1 MEREMSVLSDLF
13 TRRLLPLIAGCLLL
27 PSLVLSQA
35 PAPAQAPKNAALAFT
50 APDTESALAQ
60 KAASRGAMLMQTGKY
75 PDSTGSGA
83 YSATYAMAPN
93 GMEDVVYEPKD
104 LSLVKGKLGVYIWG
118 NGGCGYDAASARFHL
133 IEIASHG
140 YVAIAPGEIQSG
152 PKSPKQPAAGAQ
164 PAAGPDS
171 GKRATP
177 EKMLAALDW
186 ILAENQ
192 RKGSPYYGK
201 IDPDSVAFSG
211 HSCGGLIA
219 MKAALDPR
227 AKVLVLE
234 NSGLFRQPV
243 GGVASDDKLAPVVKL
258 LSQMKKDDLVKLHT
272 AVLYILGGPQDM
284 AEPNGL
290 DDFQHIQHV
299 PVFVADHPGAGHG
312 GLFSEPNS
320 EGTKIELDWLDWQ
333 LHKDRVAAR
342 TFTGADCTLCRDF
355 RWVVYRKGIE

>member
-1 MEREMSVLSDLF
+1 MSVLSGLSA
-13 TRRLLPLIAGCLLL
+13 RLLLPSIVGCLLL
-27 PSLVLSQA
+27 PSIALSQA
-35 PAPAQAPKNAALAFT
+35 PAPSAGPKSAALAFT
-50 APDTESALAQ
+50 APDTDSALAQ
-60 KAASRGAMLMQTGKY
+60 EAASRGAVLSQTGKF
-75 PDSTGSGA
+75 PDTTGSGT
-83 YSATYAMAPN
+83 YPATYAMAQN
-93 GMEDVVYEPKD
+93 GMEAVVYQPKD
-104 LSLVKGKLGVYIWG
+104 LSLVKGKLGVYVWG
-118 NGGCGYDAASARFHL
+118 NGGCGYDATSARFHL

-152 PKSPKQPAAGAQ
+152 PKAPKPPANGAQQPAAGQ
-164 PAAGPDS
+164 GPD
-171 GKRATP
+171 KRATP

-192 RKGSPYYGK
+192 REESPYFGK
-201 IDPDSVAFSG
+201 IDPASVAFSG

-227 AKVLVLE
+227 AKVLILE

-243 GGVASDDKLAPVVKL
+243 GGVAADDKMAPVVKL
-258 LSQMKKDDLVKLHT
+258 LSQMKKEDLVKLHT

-320 EGTKIELDWLDWQ
+320 EGTKVELDWLDWQ
-333 LHKDRVAAR
+333 LRKDQVAAR
-342 TFTGADCTLCRDF
+342 TFTGPDCTLCRDF

>member
-1 MEREMSVLSDLF
+1 MSIPSRLLIC
-13 TRRLLPLIAGCLLL
+13 RLLPSISACLLL
-27 PSLVLSQA
+27 PLLASSQT
-35 PAPAQAPKNAALAFT
+35 PAPSQPPKSAGLAFT

-60 KAASRGAMLMQTGKY
+60 KAAGRGAMLMQTGKY
-75 PDSTGSGA
+75 PDTTGSGA
-83 YSATYAMAPN
+83 YPATYAMAPN
-93 GMEDVVYEPKD
+93 GMEDVVYQPKD
-104 LSLVKGKLGVYIWG
+104 LSQLKSKLGVYIWG
-118 NGGCGYDAASARFHL
+118 NGGCGYDATSARFHL

-152 PKSPKQPAAGAQ
+152 PKAPKPAEGAQ
-164 PAAGPDS
+164 PPTTAQGSD
-171 GKRATP
+171 KKATP

-192 RKGSPYYGK
+192 REGSPYFGK
-201 IDPDSVAFSG
+201 IDPESVAFSG

-227 AKVLVLE
+227 AKALVLE

-258 LSQMKKDDLVKLHT
+258 LSQMKKEDLVKLHT
-272 AVLYILGGPQDM
+272 PVLYILGGPQDM

-320 EGTKIELDWLDWQ
+320 EGTKVELDWLDWQ
-333 LHKDRVAAR
+333 LRKDQVAAR
-342 TFTGADCTLCRDF
+342 TFTGPDCTLCRDF